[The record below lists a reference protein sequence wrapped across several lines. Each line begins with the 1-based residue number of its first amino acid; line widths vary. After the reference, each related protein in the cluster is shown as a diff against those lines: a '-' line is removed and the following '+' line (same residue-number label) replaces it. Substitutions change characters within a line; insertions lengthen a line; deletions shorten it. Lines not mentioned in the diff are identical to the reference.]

1 LLRVF
6 PLASLPLLLLA
17 FAASADLPSIRLD
30 RIYPLGAAAGA
41 SIDIEVQGAEFD
53 EVRELKFDHPG
64 IKSQWLKDKKFKVAI
79 DAGVPAGSYDCWAVG
94 RFGVSNPRL
103 FAISRGFTEV
113 EEKEPNDDD
122 ATAQV
127 VEINTVINGTSDNSK
142 EDIFKFNAKKN
153 QRITIAC
160 NAARLDSPLD
170 AVLAVYSKVGKQIAS
185 NSDYDGRDPFIDILA
200 PEDGDYFIHL
210 SDLSFKGGLPYR
222 LVISDKPQ
230 LENFFPRAV
239 KVDTEAEIV
248 LLGRNFG
255 PSSIE
260 SKWTIQDLALQ
271 ETKVKVRATK
281 DILSLGKYK
290 FLEHPTSHSVLP
302 TAATC
307 TLDGFQEALVVN
319 NNTIITPPIFVSPH
333 DVTLEVEPNDTPQ
346 QAQKLALPAVVS
358 GRFDRERDGDWYLIE
373 PTETGAYSIE
383 VYSERIAG
391 RADPYVFIQDE
402 KGNKVVELDDFG
414 HRINAFDGHL
424 RDPSGVANLNAKMK
438 YHVFVQDRY
447 RRGGARFQYV
457 LAIAK
462 QEFEFHIASMHSQ
475 NPGPAGLNIYRGG
488 SAYLNFVIYQR
499 GPTSPITV
507 RAENLPPGVFAQV
520 TVLRDNSKGVMVFH
534 ADKQA
539 KDCTVPIKLVA
550 SSQRGEVLFE
560 REVRAYTRVSSDA
573 NPASSRPMRN
583 QWLAVREAAP
593 FALAMEK
600 TKVEVEAGKK
610 VEMKVK
616 LERHWPDFKSQ
627 VTLQALEFPG
637 NIKMTNIVLPAD
649 KSEILVSIEVQAN
662 AASGEYT
669 LAISGQA
676 QVPFSKDSKETA
688 KPNTLVTQASKPFT
702 IIVNTKEEK
711 KK

>member
-1 LLRVF
+1 MLRVF
-6 PLASLPLLLLA
+6 PLALLPLLMLA
-17 FAASADLPSIRLD
+17 LAASADLPSIRLD
-30 RIYPLGAAAGA
+30 RMYPLGAAAG
-41 SIDIEVQGAEFD
+41 STIEVEVQGAEFE

-64 IKSQWLKDKKFKVAI
+64 IKAEWLKDKKFKVAV

-103 FAISRGFTEV
+103 FAISRGFKEV
-113 EEKEPNDDD
+113 DEKEPNDDD
-122 ATAQV
+122 ATAQA
-127 VEINTVINGTSDNSK
+127 VEINTIINGTSDNSK
-142 EDIFKFNAKKN
+142 EDIFKFAAKKN
-153 QRITIAC
+153 QRVTIAC
-160 NAARLDSPLD
+160 NAARLDSQLD
-170 AVLAVYSKVGKQIAS
+170 AVLSVYSKSGKQIAS
-185 NSDYDGRDPFIDILA
+185 NGDYDGRDPFVDVLIT
-200 PEDGDYFIHL
+200 EDGEYFIRL

-230 LENFFPRAV
+230 LENVFPRVV
-239 KVDTEAEIV
+239 KSDTDAEIV

-255 PSSIE
+255 PSATE

-271 ETKVKVRATK
+271 ETKAKVRATK

-290 FLEHPTSHSVLP
+290 FLEHPTSHSVVP

-307 TLDGFQEALVVN
+307 TLNGFQDALVVN
-319 NNTIITPPIFVSPH
+319 NNTLITTPILVSPH
-333 DVTLEVEPNDTPQ
+333 DVTLEAEPNDTLQ
-346 QAQKLALPAVVS
+346 QAQKLTLPAVVS
-358 GRFDRERDGDWYLIE
+358 GRFDRERDGDWYVIE
-373 PTETGAYSIE
+373 PTETGVYSIE

-414 HRINAFDGHL
+414 HRMNAFDGHL
-424 RDPSGVANLNAKMK
+424 RDPSGIANLNAKMK

-457 LAIAK
+457 LAINK
-462 QEFEFHIASMHSQ
+462 QEFEFHIASMHSL

-488 SAYLNFVIYQR
+488 SAYLNFVIHQR

-507 RAENLPPGVFAQV
+507 RAENLPPGVTAQDV
-520 TVLRDNSKGVMVFH
+520 VLRDNTKGVMVFH

-539 KDCTVPIKLVA
+539 KETTVPIKLVA
-550 SSQRGEVLFE
+550 SSKRGEVLFE

-573 NPASSRPMRN
+573 NPASSRPMRI

-600 TKVEVEAGKK
+600 TKVEVDAGQK

-627 VTLQALEFPG
+627 VTLQSLEFPG
-637 NIKMTNIVLPAD
+637 SVKMNNVVLPAD
-649 KSEILVSIEVQAN
+649 KNEVLVTIEVQAN
-662 AASGEYT
+662 AAGGEYT

-676 QVPFSKDSKETA
+676 QVPYNKVATETT
-688 KPNTLVTQASKPFT
+688 KPNTLVTQPSKPFT
-702 IIVNTKEEK
+702 IIVKAKEEK